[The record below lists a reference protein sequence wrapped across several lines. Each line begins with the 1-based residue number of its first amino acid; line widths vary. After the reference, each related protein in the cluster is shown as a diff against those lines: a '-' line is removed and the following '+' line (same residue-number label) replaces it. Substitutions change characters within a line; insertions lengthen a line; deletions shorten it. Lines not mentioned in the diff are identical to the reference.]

1 MFTIM
6 IAEVVQDGVMIF
18 AQPAG
23 MGVVVPAEAAV
34 MNGCLD
40 AVHAELRL
48 KEVEMIAEDV
58 GIHQC
63 LLLCRAVFRGT
74 DGTRFLI
81 DFHYHIS
88 ASAADFLRL
97 IRCLI
102 GIIGECTPDAGPVAL
117 LGTDTDEVEALVAL
131 LQIGGYLFWGHA
143 NDVAHLVFGAS
154 ESMWPGV
161 IVSVEK
167 SDAGEMLDGGAGG
180 QGHLCNV
187 IFLGPRAEIHC
198 ALGGATLVGQQRI
211 DGIALLFQLHVG
223 SQPLVETLHSLI
235 YRINSYI
242 YVACRLH

>member
-6 IAEVVQDGVMIF
+6 IPRVVQDGVMIF

-40 AVHAELRL
+40 AMLAEHGP
-48 KEVEMIAEDV
+48 KEGQAVAEDV

-74 DGTRFLI
+74 DGTGLLI

-97 IRCLI
+97 VRCLI
-102 GIIGECTPDAGPVAL
+102 GIIGECTPDAGSVAL
-117 LGTDTDEVEALVAL
+117 LGADTDEVEALVAL
-131 LQIGGYLFWGHA
+131 LQIGGYLFRGHA

-154 ESMWPGV
+154 ESVWPGV

-180 QGHLCNV
+180 QGHLCDM
-187 IFLGPRAEIHC
+187 ISLGPRAEIHC
-198 ALGGATLVGQQRI
+198 ALGGATLVGQQCI
-211 DGIALLFQLHVG
+211 DGISLLFQLHVG

-235 YRINSYI
+235 YGINSHI
-242 YVACRLH
+242 DM